1 MTAYLP
7 PFADELLTSWHA
19 RRRIYEGG
27 PRQLATKA
35 ALDRNGDW
43 RHPDIRPTIGWLKAA
58 SAQLDVPVAVL
69 KECALARRYPALP
82 LDFAAWDFAL
92 FVGRPDELRPAPK
105 LRISW
110 CTRCLA
116 EDYASGRPAYVR
128 QHWVLAAT
136 GFCHAHNWPLQD
148 MCSGCGAGQW
158 RFANPARGPLRL
170 LCLGCWRP
178 LERALPATLACQPA
192 AQECWDCVIAFE
204 AELLSAV
211 QGRTPNQFRFNFTS
225 ANQLINA
232 VRDICRLL
240 TRRRPTHARSEIA
253 LNRFINPNLSPDR
266 MPVDCPPID
275 ATFPL
280 ATASL
285 TQRRALLAAAA
296 AIIDPLPS
304 VGKTLFG
311 QDSGVAIDTFVASV
325 EGSALNLCLSRTKK
339 WSPSFCSRITAALRC
354 RRREKLSLRLTDQMQ
369 RFRLCDDPPDAFRS
383 PCQAATRGWLTQVSR
398 QPGGDVAQ
406 A

>member
-1 MTAYLP
+1 M
-7 PFADELLTSWHA
+7 
-19 RRRIYEGG
+19 
-27 PRQLATKA
+27 
-35 ALDRNGDW
+35 
-43 RHPDIRPTIGWLKAA
+43 
-58 SAQLDVPVAVL
+58 
-69 KECALARRYPALP
+69 
-82 LDFAAWDFAL
+82 
-92 FVGRPDELRPAPK
+92 
-105 LRISW
+105 
-110 CTRCLA
+110 
-116 EDYASGRPAYVR
+116 
-128 QHWVLAAT
+128 
-136 GFCHAHNWPLQD
+136 
-148 MCSGCGAGQW
+148 
-158 RFANPARGPLRL
+158 
-170 LCLGCWRP
+170 
-178 LERALPATLACQPA
+178 
-192 AQECWDCVIAFE
+192 IAFE

-354 RRREKLSLRLTDQMQ
+354 RRREELSLRLTDQMQ